1 MATTQHGWYSA
12 DEKAQYVQG
21 YLSSNLSLTK
31 YSKANNLC
39 KSTLAT
45 WIRHY
50 NSANIIA
57 NNSFQ
62 DITPIIKNEADTSN
76 SNIKLTLPNGI
87 ILEFDYSIFS
97 HIIKEL
103 K

>member
-1 MATTQHGWYSA
+1 MATNQHGLYSA

-50 NSANIIA
+50 NEYFA
-57 NNSFQ
+57 
-62 DITPIIKNEADTSN
+62 
-76 SNIKLTLPNGI
+76 
-87 ILEFDYSIFS
+87 
-97 HIIKEL
+97 
-103 K
+103 